1 LNNSKAATARP
12 SFFWRF
18 TISEDGRKVREAQKK
33 FMNTMFAWAP
43 GGFEVVLILVV
54 ILVLFG
60 AKKIPDLARGLGQGI
75 KEFKK
80 ATREV
85 TDEIQNTTTDTPAA
99 TKPAANG
106 QSQPKQSVSQS
117 SNPPKA

>member
-1 LNNSKAATARP
+1 
-12 SFFWRF
+12 
-18 TISEDGRKVREAQKK
+18 
-33 FMNTMFAWAP
+33 M
-43 GGFEVVLILVV
+43 EVVLILVV

-60 AKKIPDLARGLGQGI
+60 AKKIPELAKGLGTGI

-85 TDEIQNTTTDTPAA
+85 TDEIQNTTTDTPTPA
-99 TKPAANG
+99 KPVANG
-106 QSQPKQSVSQS
+106 QTQPGSTVSQS